1 MSVLNI
7 TIVEINDAI
16 AETDIALYDSS
27 PKPKGERKKLLELRM
42 KKLKRV
48 KDMRIEFLA
57 NIAMS
62 AKGD

>member
-7 TIVEINDAI
+7 TIIEINDAI
-16 AETDIALYDSS
+16 RETETSLTSP
-27 PKPKGERKKLLELRM
+27 PKPKGERKKLLELRV
-42 KKLKRV
+42 KKLIRV

-62 AKGD
+62 AQGD